1 MCRRARELPDGSAE
15 PSVADLSR
23 AMRLCVAERGTAAG
37 RARAE
42 RARHDMHSKFSRAA
56 VAETVLERLNEL
68 SAKKRRLGRKGAAVQ
83 GGSRE
88 ELRLLKEEPAT
99 ERGAGEAQ
107 QRGSRLRG
115 RKKEL

>member
-1 MCRRARELPDGSAE
+1 MRAE
-15 PSVADLSR
+15 PFCPVYVLSDLGR
-23 AMRLCVAERGTAAG
+23 TIHQVAAG